1 MSTEP
6 DDLPVVLEIWDD
18 QDRRVERVLARL
30 ARADIGRGAFEI
42 AVQEFPEK
50 IITLRHK
57 ARVVAEHK
65 PTAGSKS

>member
-1 MSTEP
+1 MSAEP
-6 DDLPVVLEIWDD
+6 DDLPVTLEIWDD
-18 QDRRVERVLARL
+18 RDAHVERVLARC
-30 ARADIGRGAFEI
+30 ARADIGRGAFDI

-65 PTAGSKS
+65 PTARSKS